1 LRVKRKK
8 RNFWRR
14 IVKKLGILMI
24 ISLFALV
31 LGACGGKSDAD
42 IQKEVQGR
50 VKTPGVTV
58 SGVKDGVVTLGGT
71 VSTQAERDA
80 AVAAAKGEGVKEVKE
95 NIMIKPP
102 ATPMPM
108 PTPAT
113 SPAMSPGGKPGS
125 SPMSSPV
132 RR

>member
-1 LRVKRKK
+1 M
-8 RNFWRR
+8 
-14 IVKKLGILMI
+14 KKLGILMI

-31 LGACGGKSDAD
+31 LAACGGKSDAD
-42 IQKEVQGR
+42 VQKEVQGR
-50 VKTPGVTV
+50 IKTPGVTV
-58 SGVKDGVVTLGGT
+58 SSVKDGVVTLGGT

-102 ATPMPM
+102 ATPVPM
-108 PTPAT
+108 PTPAMSPAST
-113 SPAMSPGGKPGS
+113 SPGAKPGT